1 MTNVII
7 KWQPGV
13 IKLQNIKT
21 LGIKEIKEK
30 GFFLL
35 LGGIPYKSNLTYE
48 EIKILYLGTSF
59 DQPLQE
65 KLSSYLENSGC
76 VHQYLKNN
84 RNMDLLFIPGIM
96 MQPKADIV
104 SPDTIMKV
112 KDTLLSQID
121 TVCNGMSAEI
131 ASDVTIENQ
140 GMFDALVK

>member
-1 MTNVII
+1 MTNVILN
-7 KWQPGV
+7 WHPGV
-13 IKLQNIKT
+13 IKLQNIET

-48 EIKILYLGTSF
+48 EIEILYLGTSF
-59 DQPLQE
+59 DQPLGA

-76 VHQYLKNN
+76 IHQFLKNN
-84 RNMDLLFIPGIM
+84 RNMDLLFIPGIL

-112 KDTLLSQID
+112 KDALLNQID
-121 TVCNGMSAEI
+121 TVCNESPVETV
-131 ASDVTIENQ
+131 SDVTIENQ
-140 GMFDALVK
+140 GMLDALVK